1 MNPGWRGN
9 YFRYKSY
16 FLNVMGQYRER
27 VDIKIYIEIL
37 LSLATI
43 SIFAVFALRPTL
55 LTIAELIKE
64 IDTKH
69 QTLTKMENKIQDL
82 SSAQTLYDR
91 ERSRINILLT
101 SIPDKPNPEV
111 FARQIEGLSEKYG
124 PQITEITVGEAVIA
138 GKDAS
143 SEEIK
148 VKETTP
154 LPEGSTEV
162 PVSAIFIADLNQ
174 YSNLSAILTDF
185 EKALRPVKI
194 DNIHLATITTDEDIK
209 LLSLTLE
216 GRLAYFRNEEE
227 K

>member
-27 VDIKIYIEIL
+27 ADIKAYIEIL
-37 LSLATI
+37 LSL
-43 SIFAVFALRPTL
+43 
-55 LTIAELIKE
+55 
-64 IDTKH
+64 
-69 QTLTKMENKIQDL
+69 ENKIKDL
-82 SSAQTLYDR
+82 STAQTLYDR
-91 ERSRINILLT
+91 ERSRITILLT

-111 FARQIEGLSEKYG
+111 FARQIEGLSDKYG
-124 PQITEITVGEAVIA
+124 SQITEITVGEAVIV
-138 GKDAS
+138 GKDAPL
-143 SEEIK
+143 EEGK

-162 PVSAIFIADLNQ
+162 PVSAIFMADLNQ

-194 DNIHLATITTDEDIK
+194 DNIYLTTITTDEDIK